1 MADSKRPDDGN
12 PLTHGA
18 ESTVKR
24 DGEPV
29 IAEYSSGDRIGQYV
43 IRELLGEGGFADVYL
58 AEQTEPIRRRVALKI
73 IKSGMGSKQ
82 VIARFEVER
91 QALAMMDHPHI
102 ARVFDS
108 GVTPREEGAR
118 PYFVMEYVPGIP
130 ITEHCDHH
138 RLDIHERL
146 TLFMQVCRAVQHA
159 HQKGIIHRDLKPN
172 NILVSIMEDK
182 ILPKVIDFGLAK
194 ALHQKLTDRTLYTEM
209 GQLIGT
215 PEYMSP
221 EQAEMTAQDIDT
233 RSDIY
238 SLGVLLYELLT
249 GALPFDP
256 ESLRREPL
264 GEIQRI
270 IRVEDPPRPSTRL
283 SNLGKKSTIS
293 AKNRRLDTRSLLREL
308 RGDLD
313 WIVMKTLEKNRS
325 RRYETA
331 NGLAMDIDRHLK
343 HEPVIARPPS
353 AAYKLSKFV
362 RRNRKG
368 VIAAM
373 IVVGALIAGIITTSW
388 QAVRANQAEEVAT
401 AALQDAESSR
411 NQAEEQAVRAK
422 QAEEVATAAQQEAKY
437 RRDQAED
444 LISFMIDDLFT
455 QLKDLGRL
463 DVLEAV
469 SKKVLAYFASLP
481 EDQLPGKQAKNLQ
494 QIAVFQIQ
502 LGQLEDAAAY
512 LTEALRISRHLVDRD
527 PTNEDWLFRLS
538 QVHFYIGDV
547 HLRQRNLENALDSFL
562 SYREIA
568 DQLAALNP
576 EKLDWQLEQAYAQ
589 TNLGAV
595 YQDKGHIAEAM
606 EAFRASV
613 AIKQRLVDAEPDNA
627 EWKRSLGNGYSWL
640 ARTLGQLGR
649 LTESRDQY
657 RDELVIRQQLNETD
671 PDHKGDLWLMSICY
685 GQLGNAELIIGR
697 HEAGLEN
704 GRSMQSILYPL
715 VEHDPI
721 NNEWKEHLAL
731 SHIRIGECLLEMNKP
746 GEAHSELT
754 TSLTILKPLIA
765 FSDSMMDWK
774 LLLAVTQTLLIE
786 VAMMLDQPEEARQ
799 IGLET
804 DTILDALVAAHAD
817 DREVWINQ
825 AHSHLIQCL
834 VAQRLKDD
842 DAARRHAETALL
854 AISPWAQ
861 ESDDPL
867 VLSPYAMALLHLGQR
882 DDAESIIDRLT
893 TMQFHNRHL
902 TALSIRNGLALKKR
916 TELDPD

>member
-1 MADSKRPDDGN
+1 MALGEGDSVMAESEMPDEGSPPN
-12 PLTHGA
+12 HGA

-29 IAEYSSGDRIGQYV
+29 IAEFSSGDRIGHYV
-43 IRELLGEGGFADVYL
+43 IRELLGEGGFAVVYL
-58 AEQTEPIRRRVALKI
+58 AEQTEPVRRRVALKI
-73 IKSGMGSKQ
+73 IKPGMDSKQ
-82 VIARFEVER
+82 IIARFEAER
-91 QALAMMDHPHI
+91 QALAMMDHPLI
-102 ARVFDS
+102 ARVFDM
-108 GVTPREEGAR
+108 GVTSREEGTR

-159 HQKGIIHRDLKPN
+159 HQKGIIHRDLKPS
-172 NILVSIMEDK
+172 NILVSITEDK

-256 ESLRREPL
+256 ESLRREAI

-283 SNLGKKSTIS
+283 SNLGKKSTAS
-293 AKNRRLDTRSLLREL
+293 AKNRRLDTRSLLRVL

-313 WIVMKTLEKNRS
+313 WIVMKTLEKNRN

-331 NGLAMDIDRHLK
+331 NGLAMDIDRYLK
-343 HEPVIARPPS
+343 HEPVIARAPS

-373 IVVGALIAGIITTSW
+373 IVVGALITGMITTSW
-388 QAVRANQAEEVAT
+388 QAVRAGRAEV
-401 AALQDAESSR
+401 
-411 NQAEEQAVRAK
+411 
-422 QAEEVATAAQQEAKY
+422 VATAAQQEAKH
-437 RRDQAED
+437 RRNQAEN
-444 LISFMIDDLFT
+444 LISFMIDDLLT
-455 QLKDLGRL
+455 QLRGLGRL
-463 DVLEAV
+463 DVLDAIGEEA
-469 SKKVLAYFASLP
+469 LAYFASIP
-481 EDQLPGKQAKNLQ
+481 EDQLADEELASLAKIHQLFAEVR
-494 QIAVFQIQ
+494 IAQ
-502 LGQLEDAAAY
+502 GQLEDAAASV
-512 LTEALRISRHLVDRD
+512 TEALRISRHLVDHD

-547 HLRQRNLENALDSFL
+547 HRRQENLEDAMDSFL

-589 TNLGAV
+589 YNLGAV
-595 YQDKGHIAEAM
+595 HQDKGHIAEAM
-606 EAFRASV
+606 EAIRASV
-613 AIKQRLVDAEPDNA
+613 AIKQRLVVAEPDND

-640 ARTLGQLGR
+640 AKMLGQIGR

-657 RDELVIRQQLNETD
+657 LDELDIRRQLNESD
-671 PDHKGDLWLMSICY
+671 PDNNDDLELMSNCY
-685 GQLGNAELIIGR
+685 SQLGNAELKIGR
-697 HEAGLEN
+697 HDAGLEY
-704 GRSMQSILYPL
+704 GRSAQSILHPL
-715 VEHDPI
+715 VEQDPT
-721 NNEWKEHLAL
+721 NSEWKGDLAF
-731 SHIRIGECLLEMNKP
+731 SHILIGECLLEMNKP
-746 GEAHSELT
+746 GEAHSGLT

-765 FSDSMMDWK
+765 IDDSAVRWK
-774 LLLAVTQTLLIE
+774 LLLARAQTLLIE
-786 VAMMLDQPEEARQ
+786 VAMALDQPEEARQ

-817 DREVWINQ
+817 IREVRINQ

-834 VAQRLKDD
+834 VAQRLRDD

-861 ESDDPL
+861 ESDDPM
-867 VLSPYAMALLHLGQR
+867 VLSPYAMALLQLGQR
-882 DDAESIIDRLT
+882 DAAESIIDRLT
-893 TMQFHNRHL
+893 AMQFHNRHL
-902 TALSIRNGLALKKR
+902 KALSIMNGLAFKKR
-916 TELDPD
+916 TRLDPD

>member
-18 ESTVKR
+18 ESTVER
-24 DGEPV
+24 DGDSV

-58 AEQTEPIRRRVALKI
+58 AEQTEPVRRRVALKI
-73 IKSGMGSKQ
+73 IKSGMDSKQ

-256 ESLRREPL
+256 ESLRREAL

-270 IRVEDPPRPSTRL
+270 IRVVDPPRPSTRL
-283 SNLGKKSTIS
+283 SNLGEKSTAS

-313 WIVMKTLEKNRS
+313 WIVMKALEKNRS

-331 NGLAMDIDRHLK
+331 NGLAMDIDRYLK

-388 QAVRANQAEEVAT
+388 QAVRAIRAEA
-401 AALQDAESSR
+401 
-411 NQAEEQAVRAK
+411 
-422 QAEEVATAAQQEAKY
+422 VATAAQQEAE
-437 RRDQAED
+437 RSRNQAVD
-444 LISFMIDDLFT
+444 LISFMIGPLRIR
-455 QLKDLGRL
+455 LEDLGRL
-463 DVLEAV
+463 DVLDDVGEMA
-469 SKKVLAYFASLP
+469 LAYFASLP
-481 EDQLPGKQAKNLQ
+481 EDQLTDEELARVAKNLQ
-494 QIAVFQIQ
+494 QIAEVRIAQ
-502 LGQLEDAAAY
+502 GQLEGAAAY
-512 LTEALRISRHLVDRD
+512 LKEALRLSRHLVDRD

-547 HLRQRNLENALDSFL
+547 RLRQNDLDGAHQEFII
-562 SYREIA
+562 YREIA
-568 DQLAALNP
+568 DRLVELNP
-576 EKLDWQLEQAYAQ
+576 DNLDWQLEQAYAQ
-589 TNLGAV
+589 TNLGFIHQA
-595 YQDKGHIAEAM
+595 KGHIAEAM
-606 EAFRASV
+606 EAFRAAV
-613 AIKQRLVDAEPDNA
+613 AIKQRLVDADPDND

-640 ARTLGQLGR
+640 AKTLGQLGR

-657 RDELVIRQQLNETD
+657 RDELDIRRQLNESN
-671 PDHKGDLWLMSICY
+671 PDHWGDLELMSNCY
-685 GQLGNAELIIGR
+685 GHLGNAELIIGR
-697 HEAGLEN
+697 HESGLEY
-704 GRSMQSILYPL
+704 GRSMQSIMHRL
-715 VEHDPI
+715 VEHDPA
-721 NNEWKEHLAL
+721 NREWKEDLAL

-754 TSLTILKPLIA
+754 ASLTILKPLIA
-765 FSDSMMDWK
+765 FNDSVVAWK
-774 LLLAVTQTLLIE
+774 LLLAGAQTLLIE
-786 VAMMLDQPEEARQ
+786 VAMTLDHPEEARQ

-804 DTILDALVAAHAD
+804 DTILDALVAANTDNLNVYINHA
-817 DREVWINQ
+817 R
-825 AHSHLIQCL
+825 SHLIQCL
-834 VAQRLKDD
+834 VAQQLKDD
-842 DAARRHAETALL
+842 DAARRHAEAALL

-882 DDAESIIDRLT
+882 DKAETIIDRLT

-902 TALSIRNGLALKKR
+902 KALSISSGLAFKKR
-916 TELDPD
+916 TELDPE